1 MQSLLY
7 IKLAINTNSLI
18 YGFNVSTNAVARR
31 LATDTVEIKNYKIIY
46 EIVDDITNNLIDL
59 LPEEIERTDFGNL
72 EVLGIFFTDRDKMIL
87 GGKVTDG
94 KIISKDAKIDV
105 YRSERLIG
113 TGELANLQHNKVNI
127 DEVKKGQECGITFS
141 GKTKIKLN
149 DTFKIYTQIIKKK
162 SLL

>member
-1 MQSLLY
+1 M
-7 IKLAINTNSLI
+7 
-18 YGFNVSTNAVARR
+18 
-31 LATDTVEIKNYKIIY
+31 
-46 EIVDDITNNLIDL
+46 IV
-59 LPEEIERTDFGNL
+59 
-72 EVLGIFFTDRDKMIL
+72 

-162 SLL
+162 SLI